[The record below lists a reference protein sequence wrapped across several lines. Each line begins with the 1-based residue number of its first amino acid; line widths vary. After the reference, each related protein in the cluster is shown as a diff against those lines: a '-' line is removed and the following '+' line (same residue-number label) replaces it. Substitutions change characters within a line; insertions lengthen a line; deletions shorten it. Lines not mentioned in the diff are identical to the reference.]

1 MYLLLILTVIYRSC
15 GKLLIWFTKGNFHAV
30 KDNVFFFFLFV
41 CRPAA
46 ARKFVEDGVASV
58 EGSLSL
64 QVKCQPT
71 AAYSRLILCACFI
84 KLMQ

>member
-1 MYLLLILTVIYRSC
+1 M
-15 GKLLIWFTKGNFHAV
+15 KDKG
-30 KDNVFFFFLFV
+30 VFFFFFV

-46 ARKFVEDGVASV
+46 ARKFVEDGVVSV

-71 AAYSRLILCACFI
+71 AAYSRLTLCACFI
-84 KLMQ
+84 KIIMQKTSKGLMLY

>member
-1 MYLLLILTVIYRSC
+1 M
-15 GKLLIWFTKGNFHAV
+15 
-30 KDNVFFFFLFV
+30 KDNIFFFV

-46 ARKFVEDGVASV
+46 ARKFVEDGVVSV

-71 AAYSRLILCACFI
+71 AAYSRLILCTCFI
-84 KLMQ
+84 KLMQKISKGLMLYSKMT